1 MKEVNKADFLCLY
14 FIPLIW
20 YILAVSTC
28 HLTIKLAMITTFKS
42 AALPSNFFETSSLSV
57 SRVLHSLR
65 ACLPSPE
72 KREQIKPVRSPV
84 NIEALNFIL
93 SVSCKGLKESR
104 REPTDMSNIPSVDR
118 QDAAA
123 TPPLLNEYPDDE
135 EESFSTQQLFKF
147 AWQIAKG
154 MVGIIPLD

>member
-1 MKEVNKADFLCLY
+1 
-14 FIPLIW
+14 
-20 YILAVSTC
+20 
-28 HLTIKLAMITTFKS
+28 MITTFKS
-42 AALPSNFFETSSLSV
+42 AALLSNYFEPSSSRV

-65 ACLPSPE
+65 ARLSSPE

-84 NIEALNFIL
+84 NLEGLNFIL
-93 SVSCKGLKESR
+93 FVQCKGLKESR
-104 REPTDMSNIPSVDR
+104 REPIDMSHIPPVDR
-118 QDAAA
+118 QHADA

-154 MVGIIPLD
+154 MVRIIPLD

>member
-14 FIPLIW
+14 LIPLIW
-20 YILAVSTC
+20 YILVLSTC
-28 HLTIKLAMITTFKS
+28 HLTIKLAMIITFKS
-42 AALPSNFFETSSLSV
+42 AALPSNYFEPSSSRV

-84 NIEALNFIL
+84 NLEALNFIL
-93 SVSCKGLKESR
+93 TLSCKGLKESR
-104 REPTDMSNIPSVDR
+104 REPIDMSHIPPVDR

-123 TPPLLNEYPDDE
+123 TPLPLEEHPDDE

-154 MVGIIPLD
+154 MVGIIPLH

>member
-1 MKEVNKADFLCLY
+1 MSSYNKTSHVYNFQERR
-14 FIPLIW
+14 
-20 YILAVSTC
+20 
-28 HLTIKLAMITTFKS
+28 TTFK
-42 AALPSNFFETSSLSV
+42 LLRNFSSRV

-72 KREQIKPVRSPV
+72 KRKQIKPVRSPV
-84 NIEALNFIL
+84 ILEALNFIL
-93 SVSCKGLKESR
+93 TLSPKGLKETR
-104 REPTDMSNIPSVDR
+104 REPIDMSHVPPVDR

-123 TPPLLNEYPDDE
+123 TPLPLEEDPDDE

>member
-1 MKEVNKADFLCLY
+1 
-14 FIPLIW
+14 
-20 YILAVSTC
+20 
-28 HLTIKLAMITTFKS
+28 MITTFKS
-42 AALPSNFFETSSLSV
+42 ATLPSSYFEPSSSRV

-65 ACLPSPE
+65 ACLPSSE

-84 NIEALNFIL
+84 NLEALNFIL
-93 SVSCKGLKESR
+93 SVSCKGLKESIS
-104 REPTDMSNIPSVDR
+104 EPIDMSHIPPVDR

-123 TPPLLNEYPDDE
+123 TLLLLDEDRDDE

>member
-1 MKEVNKADFLCLY
+1 MKEVNKADFPCLY
-14 FIPLIW
+14 LIPLIW
-20 YILAVSTC
+20 YILALSTC
-28 HLTIKLAMITTFKS
+28 HLTIKLAMIITFKS
-42 AALPSNFFETSSLSV
+42 VALPSNYFEPSSSRV

-65 ACLPSPE
+65 ACLPSHK

-84 NIEALNFIL
+84 NLEALNFIL

-104 REPTDMSNIPSVDR
+104 REPKDMSNIPSVDR